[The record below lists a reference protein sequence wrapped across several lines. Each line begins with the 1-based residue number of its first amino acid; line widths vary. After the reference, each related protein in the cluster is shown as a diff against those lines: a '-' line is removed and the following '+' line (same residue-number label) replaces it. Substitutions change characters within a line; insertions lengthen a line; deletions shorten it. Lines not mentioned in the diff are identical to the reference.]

1 MDMMIQTPERVAIQK
16 EENENPDEH
25 DEELKKENTSE
36 FANQNC
42 LLQKKQILI
51 HFM

>member
-1 MDMMIQTPERVAIQK
+1 MMIQTPERVAIQK

-36 FANQNC
+36 FANYIC
-42 LLQKKQILI
+42 LFIQQTISI